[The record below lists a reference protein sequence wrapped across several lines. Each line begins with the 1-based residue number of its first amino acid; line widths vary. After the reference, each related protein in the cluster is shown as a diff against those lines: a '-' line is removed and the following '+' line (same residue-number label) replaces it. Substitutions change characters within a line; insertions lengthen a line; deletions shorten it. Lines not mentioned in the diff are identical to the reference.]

1 MIIKKEKDEIIS
13 YLSDAANF
21 QGNCSEV
28 IFPENESDIIEAVKS
43 ANANKV
49 QITVSGNG
57 TGLTGGRVP
66 EKGSVLATDK
76 LNKIISIDADKMKAV
91 VQPGVLLADFKSET
105 AKLGCYYPPDPT
117 EQNCFIGG
125 TIATNASGAKSFKY
139 GSTRNFVERIEVVL
153 PDGDTIALNRG
164 EVFADN
170 FTLELTTNSARK
182 ITLNLPEI
190 EMPNVKHA
198 AGYFIKRGMD
208 AIDLFIGAEGTL
220 GVITEAEL
228 KLLSLPENFLSAV
241 IFFPDEAKAL
251 DFIDDARA
259 KSYESRKPGA
269 DSEIDALSLEFFD
282 SNALDFLREDYPNI
296 TASHA
301 AAVWFEQET
310 TSGNE
315 DLITEKWI
323 NLIEKYG
330 GDLENSWIATDVKE
344 RREFQDFRHAVSW
357 KISES
362 LTRNNLRKVGT
373 DTAVPHDKFHEF
385 YYYSKKLVAD
395 AGLAFVNYG
404 HFGDSHM
411 HLNMLPKNEEEL
423 ALAKKLYG
431 TICAKSV
438 ALGGTVS
445 AEHGIG
451 KFKREY
457 FELMYPEEQIR
468 KMAKIKKKLDPNL
481 IMNIGNIF
489 SEKFYH

>member
-1 MIIKKEKDEIIS
+1 MIVKKEKDEIIS

-21 QGNCSEV
+21 RGNCSEV
-28 IFPENESDIIEAVKS
+28 IFPENESDVINAVKS
-43 ANANKV
+43 ANAKKE

-76 LNKIISIDADKMKAV
+76 LNKIISIDADKMRAV

-105 AKLGCYYPPDPT
+105 GRLGCYYPPDPT

-139 GSTRNFVERIEVVL
+139 GSTRNFVERLEVVL
-153 PDGDTIALNRG
+153 PDGDTITLNRG

-182 ITLNLPEI
+182 ITLNIPEI
-190 EMPNVKHA
+190 EMPKVKHA
-198 AGYFIKRGMD
+198 AGYFIKKGMD

-228 KLLSLPENFLSAV
+228 KLLPTPENFLSAV
-241 IFFPDEAKAL
+241 IFFPDEQQAL

-259 KSYESRKPGA
+259 KSYESRKNGA
-269 DSEIDALSLEFFD
+269 DGEIDALSLEFFD

-310 TSGNE
+310 ASGNE
-315 DLITEKWI
+315 NLITEKWI
-323 NLIEKYG
+323 ELIEKRG

-373 DTAVPHDKFHEF
+373 DTAVPHDKFREF

-411 HLNMLPKNEEEL
+411 HLNMLPKNEDEL
-423 ALAKKLYG
+423 ILAKKLYG
-431 TICAKSV
+431 VICAKSV

-457 FELMYPEEQIR
+457 FELMFSEEKIR
-468 KMAKIKKKLDPNL
+468 EMAGIKKKLDPNL